1 MEAKF
6 RQKKKKVSYGK
17 SSRDVLTEAALREEL
32 AWLKEGHTD
41 VSLIRRQS

>member
-17 SSRDVLTEAALREEL
+17 SSRDVLTEAALREERISH
-32 AWLKEGHTD
+32 GG
-41 VSLIRRQS
+41 RRAIPTAVVNLH